1 MLSCLTDLS
10 DALPSLASGTR
21 RRSTSAPHDLQLLQ
35 PPLEQVHLVVGV
47 GVLGLEVLV
56 LLLQLPQLVGD
67 PVLYAGGLGLDLFG
81 VGQPELSLKI
91 TLELVQKRT

>member
-1 MLSCLTDLS
+1 MMSFLTDLS

-56 LLLQLPQLVGD
+56 LLLQLPQLVGH
-67 PVLYAGGLGLDLFG
+67 PVLDPGCLGLNLLG
-81 VGQPELSLKI
+81 IGQPQL
-91 TLELVQKRT
+91 TLEEIWNG